1 MDEQTKKA
9 RKKALDLL
17 TDRDRSVHE
26 LTEKLQKAGF
36 EEEEVRDAIAYVE
49 SFGYLDDKKYAL
61 HYINFYR
68 QSRSDKRLE
77 FDLIKKGIDK
87 SVISQAFE
95 EAGEQDQKPLIR
107 ELLRKKMAHMKGDPE
122 ENRQKLAA
130 AMLRKGFRMGDILTV
145 LNELK
150 LEEKYDLEE
159 G

>member
-130 AMLRKGFRMGDILTV
+130 SMLRKGFRMGEILTV

>member
-95 EAGEQDQKPLIR
+95 EAGEQDQKPLFR

-130 AMLRKGFRMGDILTV
+130 SMLRKGFRMGEILTV